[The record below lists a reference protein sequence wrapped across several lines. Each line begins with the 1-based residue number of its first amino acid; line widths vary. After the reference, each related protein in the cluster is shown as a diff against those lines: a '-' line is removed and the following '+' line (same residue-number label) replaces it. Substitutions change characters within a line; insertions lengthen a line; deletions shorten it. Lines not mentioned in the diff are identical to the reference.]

1 MNAHVPI
8 AVPAASIVIGA
19 EPQQCGRFDRFR
31 EPTLIHREVL
41 S

>member
-1 MNAHVPI
+1 MNAGVPI

-19 EPQQCGRFDRFR
+19 EPQRGGCFERFR
-31 EPTLIHREVL
+31 EPTLIHPEVP